1 MITDEIVEAMDMMME
16 LCSTPEERVG
26 MQKMQD
32 MLLDWSQDDWM
43 TMSNTKKTKFLKQ
56 FI

>member
-1 MITDEIVEAMDMMME
+1 MITDEIVEAMDLLME
-16 LCSTPEERVG
+16 LCSTPDERSG
-26 MQKMQD
+26 MQKLQD
-32 MLLDWSQDDWM
+32 MLLDWSEDDWM

>member
-32 MLLDWSQDDWM
+32 MLLDWS
-43 TMSNTKKTKFLKQ
+43 
-56 FI
+56 

>member
-16 LCSTPEERVG
+16 LCRTPEERVG

-32 MLLDWSQDDWM
+32 MLLDWSEDDWM
-43 TMSNTKKTKFLKQ
+43 DMSDTKKTKFLKQ